1 MAGEAPVVYLLHG
14 EDEFGIAHFLSE
26 LSTRLGNAATA
37 SMNTTRLDGS
47 ATSLEEL
54 RGATFALPFL
64 APRRLVIATNSL
76 VRWNTKDL
84 RDKFIISP
92 RFITIWTQ

>member
-1 MAGEAPVVYLLHG
+1 MVGEAPVVYLLHG

-26 LSTRLGNAATA
+26 LSARLGDAATA

-54 RGATFALPFL
+54 RGATFALPFRFSFFFTLSFGFTGRCTSPAPL
-64 APRRLVIATNSL
+64 A
-76 VRWNTKDL
+76 
-84 RDKFIISP
+84 
-92 RFITIWTQ
+92 